1 MTFSNIMPQR
11 FVVGFALIKATKLF
25 SFFYHVVNAI
35 VFFKEETC
43 VCPIKS
49 NVYLFVYYFYFYL
62 FFYFLPAL
70 SASLFVSMLLRMNP
84 IHILD
89 QK

>member
-1 MTFSNIMPQR
+1 MPQR
-11 FVVGFALIKATKLF
+11 FVVGFALIKATNFF

-49 NVYLFVYYFYFYL
+49 NVYLFVYFFYYYL
-62 FFYFLPAL
+62 YFLPAL
-70 SASLFVSMLLRMNP
+70 SPSPFVSILLRMNR
-84 IHILD
+84 IHILG